1 MTKLLLIL
9 MALGALAEGLSSSKS
24 DPTLMIYASQP
35 ASPAL
40 DAND

>member
-24 DPTLMIYASQP
+24 DPPLLIDASQP
-35 ASPAL
+35 AAPAL
-40 DAND
+40 DAYD